1 MKIKYRRKILNTIT
15 VIHCVSFIKMLSL
28 LQCCTDNLM
37 KRYYLRYYSIIIYQE
52 TICSLVSARK
62 QILLDGKI
70 KTIKRELIQTTGH
83 HPFLFVG
90 SGLSKR
96 SLGSE
101 KWDELLRKF
110 CTEFSSNEFQY
121 DVYANMVDEKDY
133 YGQQPAI
140 AYLLEKDYNN
150 KSSYNRSIFRF

>member
-1 MKIKYRRKILNTIT
+1 MD
-15 VIHCVSFIKMLSL
+15 S
-28 LQCCTDNLM
+28 
-37 KRYYLRYYSIIIYQE
+37 
-52 TICSLVSARK
+52 
-62 QILLDGKI
+62 KI
-70 KTIKRELIQTTGH
+70 KTIIKEAIQTTGH

-96 SLGSE
+96 YLGFE

-133 YGQQPAI
+133 YGQHPAI

-150 KSSYNRSIFRF
+150 KVLTTDQYLDFRKKHTPKVLNGNSELKRLIRM

>member
-1 MKIKYRRKILNTIT
+1 M
-15 VIHCVSFIKMLSL
+15 
-28 LQCCTDNLM
+28 
-37 KRYYLRYYSIIIYQE
+37 LRYYSIIIYQE

-62 QILLDGKI
+62 QILLDSKI
-70 KTIKRELIQTTGH
+70 KTIIKEAIQTTGH

-96 SLGSE
+96 YLGSE

-121 DVYANMVDEKDY
+121 DVYANMVDEKDNY
-133 YGQQPAI
+133 VQQPAI

-150 KSSYNRSIFRF
+150 KVLTTDQYLDFRKKHTPKVLNGNSELKRLIRMYDLLKYK

>member
-1 MKIKYRRKILNTIT
+1 MD
-15 VIHCVSFIKMLSL
+15 S
-28 LQCCTDNLM
+28 
-37 KRYYLRYYSIIIYQE
+37 
-52 TICSLVSARK
+52 
-62 QILLDGKI
+62 KI
-70 KTIKRELIQTTGH
+70 KTIIKEAIQTTGH

-96 SLGSE
+96 YLESE

-110 CTEFSSNEFQY
+110 STEFSSNEFQY

-150 KSSYNRSIFRF
+150 KVLTTDQYLNFRKKHITELKNNVSALKIAISEHL

>member
-1 MKIKYRRKILNTIT
+1 M
-15 VIHCVSFIKMLSL
+15 
-28 LQCCTDNLM
+28 
-37 KRYYLRYYSIIIYQE
+37 LRYYSIIIYQE

-62 QILLDGKI
+62 QILLDSKI
-70 KTIKRELIQTTGH
+70 KTIIKEAIQTTGH

-96 SLGSE
+96 HLGSE

-150 KSSYNRSIFRF
+150 KVLTTDQYLDFRKKHTPKVLNGNSELKRLVRMYDLLKYK